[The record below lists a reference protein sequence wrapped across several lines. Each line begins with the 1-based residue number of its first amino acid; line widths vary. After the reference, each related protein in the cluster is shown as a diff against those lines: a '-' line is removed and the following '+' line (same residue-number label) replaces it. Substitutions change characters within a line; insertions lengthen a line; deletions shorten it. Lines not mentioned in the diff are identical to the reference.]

1 MIVLAERLLS
11 CLGFRMLVGM
21 TDKTSKIIAVLCV
34 GITIMLGVSCQL
46 HASPHLH
53 AMPAG
58 NHQDPHEDADASALD
73 DLACIAAVIPLID
86 GFLLLSP
93 FIHEVSLQ
101 AVKPIV
107 PSFEFDIP
115 PRSSL

>member
-1 MIVLAERLLS
+1 
-11 CLGFRMLVGM
+11 MLMGM

-46 HASPHLH
+46 HASPHIH
-53 AMPAG
+53 AMPSG
-58 NHQDPHEDADASALD
+58 DHQDHHEDADSSTLD
-73 DLACIAAVIPLID
+73 NLACIAAVIPLVD

-93 FIHEVSLQ
+93 FTHEVSLQ

-115 PRSSL
+115 PRPSL

>member
-1 MIVLAERLLS
+1 
-11 CLGFRMLVGM
+11 
-21 TDKTSKIIAVLCV
+21 
-34 GITIMLGVSCQL
+34 
-46 HASPHLH
+46 
-53 AMPAG
+53 MPSG
-58 NHQDPHEDADASALD
+58 DHQDHHEETDASALD
-73 DLACIAAVIPLID
+73 DLACIAAVIPLVD

-93 FIHEVSLQ
+93 FTHEVSLQ

>member
-1 MIVLAERLLS
+1 
-11 CLGFRMLVGM
+11 MLVDM
-21 TDKTSKIIAVLCV
+21 TYKTSKIIAALCI
-34 GITIMLGVSCQL
+34 GIMIVLGVSCQL
-46 HASPHLH
+46 HASPHTH

-58 NHQDPHEDADASALD
+58 GHQDHREDDSSSALD
-73 DLACIAAVIPLID
+73 DLACIAAVIPSVD

-93 FIHEVSLQ
+93 LPHEVSLQ

-107 PSFEFDIP
+107 PSFELDIP

>member
-1 MIVLAERLLS
+1 MVLAESLLS
-11 CLGFRMLVGM
+11 CLGFRMFVGM
-21 TDKTSKIIAVLCV
+21 TYKTSKIIAVLCI
-34 GITIMLGVSCQL
+34 GITIVLGVSCQL
-46 HASPHLH
+46 HASPHAH

-58 NHQDPHEDADASALD
+58 DHQDHHEDADSSALD
-73 DLACIAAVIPLID
+73 DLACVAAVIPLVN

-93 FIHEVSLQ
+93 LIHKVSLQ
-101 AVKPIV
+101 AAKPIT